1 MIGDSITGRATHFH
15 GVYAF
20 IRGLFAGAERLRRKS
35 SSNGPVHLPV
45 RVLGKTT
52 TTLNFVPI
60 DYVVNGM
67 VHIGGLETSAG
78 GTYHLANPY
87 PTPNDLWLPNIC
99 RLLHVTGVELV
110 DQTAFN
116 AVPPTKMET
125 WFQKQMAFYYMYLQ
139 GEPRFDCSRTLD
151 ALRGTGIEC
160 PGVTVEFIETIVG
173 WYVDYLKASQ
183 A

>member
-1 MIGDSITGRATHFH
+1 M
-15 GVYAF
+15 
-20 IRGLFAGAERLRRKS
+20 
-35 SSNGPVHLPV
+35 
-45 RVLGKTT
+45 
-52 TTLNFVPI
+52 
-60 DYVVNGM
+60 
-67 VHIGGLETSAG
+67 
-78 GTYHLANPY
+78 
-87 PTPNDLWLPNIC
+87 
-99 RLLHVTGVELV
+99 

-116 AVPPTKMET
+116 AVPATKMET

-160 PGVTVEFIETIVG
+160 PCVTVEFIETIVG